1 MISRVEMNIKK
12 KKLELYWGGLLGDTL
27 KEQSCADEITLLDTE
42 SDPPDALYEFS
53 YNDGKKNR
61 TWIEVT
67 GVYPSDEEAK
77 KAFEFA
83 IKGTQYEDTKLY
95 SDSKIASRAGERILK
110 KAKKKTYA
118 NLYSEY
124 GPGHLLLF
132 LPYQAIPLVNSDTVA
147 EIIPHIPLE
156 ELNQQC
162 HFCCVWAMHRQPDFD
177 DGITVAHNGFMEES
191 GIAVYLLWP
200 ENDEARLFENPLRI

>member
-1 MISRVEMNIKK
+1 MISRVEMNNKQ

-27 KEQSCADEITLLDTE
+27 KEQSCADGITLLDKE
-42 SDPPDALYEFS
+42 SDPPDAMYEFS
-53 YNDGKKNR
+53 YKDGRKNR

-83 IKGTQYEDTKLY
+83 IKGTQHKSTKPY
-95 SDSKIASRAGERILK
+95 SDSRIASRAKERILK
-110 KAKKKTYA
+110 KIKKKTYS
-118 NLYSEY
+118 NLYREY

-132 LPYQAIPLVNSDTVA
+132 LPYQAIPLVNSGTVA

-156 ELNQQC
+156 DLDQQRN
-162 HFCCVWAMHRQPDFD
+162 FCSVWAMHRQPDID
-177 DGITVAHNGFMEES
+177 SNGIVAHFGFNEKS
-191 GIAVYLLWP
+191 VIAVYLLWP
-200 ENDEARLFENPLRI
+200 ENDEAKLFENPLRI